1 MTIRNQFF
9 ILIGFVIAA
18 MLLQLALN
26 RSNADSLIRLNQQ
39 SIILAKIESGMLMLR
54 RNEKDFMARND
65 LKYVNSYEENHSLLL
80 LQVRELRD
88 RLASK
93 DIPIEHVGEIER
105 VLNEYSE
112 KFRAL
117 VSVQK
122 VIGLSH
128 KDGLY
133 GGLRT
138 AVHGVEKLVKQQD
151 EYQLLSDMLMLRR
164 NEKDFMLRSDQKYV
178 EKYNKNLAKF
188 EHTLN
193 GSAISN
199 DAKEQIKQ
207 ALGKYR
213 NDFLSLVDGYKKK
226 GLSSSQG
233 LHGEL
238 RQVVHQTESLLNQ
251 IDEEI
256 TGVISDQVTL
266 GNIRTLGVSLLLI
279 ITLVGVL
286 LWLSRSIRGP
296 LDKFQAIF
304 IQASSDR
311 DLTLRA
317 ENGSDSEIGAMA
329 KGFNKMMIEFQSLLQ
344 RVTDSAQQV
353 AAESDRVIKIAS
365 TTAAGVE
372 QQRIESDQV
381 ATAMTQMS
389 ATVEE
394 VARNTAQAAE
404 ISRKADEETGQGAS
418 VVAQS
423 VEGIQRLAQ
432 QVIETSSTIN
442 ELAVESDNINTVLSV
457 ITSIAEQ
464 TNLLALNAAIEAARA
479 GEQGRGFAVVADE
492 VRTLAQRSQTSAGE
506 IKQIIERLQSKAQ
519 AATKA
524 MEAGQEQSSV
534 SAKQAQQG
542 ESSLKSI
549 SSSISDIR
557 DMNDQ
562 IATAAEEQSQVAESV
577 SENVVRIARVADDT
591 AKGAETMTQSI
602 TELTGLAE
610 QLQASVKQF
619 TV

>member
-1 MTIRNQFF
+1 
-9 ILIGFVIAA
+9 
-18 MLLQLALN
+18 
-26 RSNADSLIRLNQQ
+26 
-39 SIILAKIESGMLMLR
+39 
-54 RNEKDFMARND
+54 
-65 LKYVNSYEENHSLLL
+65 
-80 LQVRELRD
+80 
-88 RLASK
+88 
-93 DIPIEHVGEIER
+93 
-105 VLNEYSE
+105 
-112 KFRAL
+112 
-117 VSVQK
+117 
-122 VIGLSH
+122 
-128 KDGLY
+128 
-133 GGLRT
+133 
-138 AVHGVEKLVKQQD
+138 
-151 EYQLLSDMLMLRR
+151 RR

>member
-1 MTIRNQFF
+1 M
-9 ILIGFVIAA
+9 
-18 MLLQLALN
+18 
-26 RSNADSLIRLNQQ
+26 
-39 SIILAKIESGMLMLR
+39 
-54 RNEKDFMARND
+54 
-65 LKYVNSYEENHSLLL
+65 
-80 LQVRELRD
+80 
-88 RLASK
+88 
-93 DIPIEHVGEIER
+93 
-105 VLNEYSE
+105 
-112 KFRAL
+112 
-117 VSVQK
+117 
-122 VIGLSH
+122 
-128 KDGLY
+128 
-133 GGLRT
+133 
-138 AVHGVEKLVKQQD
+138 
-151 EYQLLSDMLMLRR
+151 
-164 NEKDFMLRSDQKYV
+164 
-178 EKYNKNLAKF
+178 
-188 EHTLN
+188 
-193 GSAISN
+193 
-199 DAKEQIKQ
+199 
-207 ALGKYR
+207 
-213 NDFLSLVDGYKKK
+213 
-226 GLSSSQG
+226 
-233 LHGEL
+233 
-238 RQVVHQTESLLNQ
+238 HQTESLLNQ

-381 ATAMTQMS
+381 ATALTQMS

-432 QVIETSSTIN
+432 QVTETSSTIS

-534 SAKQAQQG
+534 SAQQAQQG

-562 IATAAEEQSQVAESV
+562 IATAAEEQSQVTESV
-577 SENVVRIARVADDT
+577 SENVVEAV
-591 AKGAETMTQSI
+591 KF
-602 TELTGLAE
+602 
-610 QLQASVKQF
+610 SV
-619 TV
+619 

>member
-1 MTIRNQFF
+1 MTIKNQFF

-26 RSNADSLIRLNQQ
+26 HRNADSLIRLNQQ
-39 SIILAKIESGMLMLR
+39 SVTLAKIETGMLMLR

-88 RLASK
+88 RLASI
-93 DIPIEHVGEIER
+93 DIPVERIEEIET
-105 VLNEYSE
+105 VLNEYAE

-117 VSVQK
+117 VNVQK
-122 VIGLSH
+122 MIGLSH

-138 AVHGVEKLVKQQD
+138 AVHGVDKLVRQQGD
-151 EYQLLSDMLMLRR
+151 YQLLSDMLMLRR

-178 EKYNKNLAKF
+178 EKHNKNLAKF
-188 EHTLN
+188 EHTLS
-193 GSAISN
+193 GSVISY

-207 ALGKYR
+207 ALGQYR

-238 RQVVHQTESLLNQ
+238 RQVVHQTETLLKQ

-256 TGVISDQVTL
+256 TGVISEQVTL
-266 GNIRTLGVSLLLI
+266 GSIRTLGVSLLLI

-296 LDKFQAIF
+296 LDKFQAVF

-344 RVTDSAQQV
+344 QVTDSAQQV

-365 TTAAGVE
+365 TTTAGVE

-381 ATAMTQMS
+381 ATALTQMS

-432 QVIETSSTIN
+432 QVTETSSTIN

-524 MEAGQEQSSV
+524 MEAGQEQSSL

-542 ESSLKSI
+542 ESSLKNI

-577 SENVVRIARVADDT
+577 SEHVVLIARVADDT
-591 AKGAETMTQSI
+591 AKGAVTMTQSI